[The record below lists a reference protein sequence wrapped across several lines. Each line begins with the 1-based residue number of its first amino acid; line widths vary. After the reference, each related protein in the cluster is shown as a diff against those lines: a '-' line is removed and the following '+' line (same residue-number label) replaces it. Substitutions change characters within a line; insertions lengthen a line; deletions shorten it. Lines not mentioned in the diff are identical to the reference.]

1 MERWNTLEPII
12 TFGTSIQVNKI
23 GILVVAYNAESTI
36 ETTLNRIPLD
46 FVSEIDSIL
55 ISDDKSRDLTS
66 EKASD
71 FAKKSNLPIHV
82 ISQPT
87 NLGYGGN
94 QKFGY
99 SWAIQND
106 WDIVV
111 LLHADGQY
119 APELIPQ
126 IIKPLIQNDADA
138 VFGSRM
144 INKRNALKG
153 GMPKYKWI
161 GNQILTYVQNKL
173 TNQNFSEWH
182 SGYRAYKVESLKKMR
197 LGNLSNGFRF
207 DTQII
212 LELLA
217 AEQRISEIPIPTFYG
232 DEVSHVNGLEYAREI
247 IWDTI
252 RHRVKHGVSKE
263 SSIDK

>member
-1 MERWNTLEPII
+1 M
-12 TFGTSIQVNKI
+12 NKI

-36 ETTLNRIPLD
+36 ESTLNRIPQE
-46 FVSEIDSIL
+46 FISEIYSIL
-55 ISDDKSRDLTS
+55 ISDDRSKDLTS
-66 EKASD
+66 ARASN
-71 FAKKSNLPIHV
+71 FASSSGLPIQV
-82 ISQPT
+82 ISQPI

-99 SWAIQND
+99 SWAIKND

-119 APELIPQ
+119 APEFIAQ
-126 IIKPLIQNDADA
+126 IVAPILENKADA

-144 INKRNALKG
+144 LNKRDALKG

-161 GNQILTYVQNKL
+161 GNQILIFVQNKL
-173 TNQNFSEWH
+173 TNQSFSEWH
-182 SGYRAYKVESLKKMR
+182 SGYRAYRVESLKKLN
-197 LGNLSNGFRF
+197 LGSLSNGFRF

-212 LELLA
+212 LKLLA
-217 AEQRISEIPIPTFYG
+217 TNQRITEIPIPTFYG
-232 DEVSHVNGLEYAREI
+232 DEVSHVNSLEYAREI
-247 IWDTI
+247 IWDTL

>member
-1 MERWNTLEPII
+1 M
-12 TFGTSIQVNKI
+12 NKL

-36 ETTLNRIPLD
+36 ESTLNRIPSN
-46 FVSEIDSIL
+46 FVSKIHSIL
-55 ISDDKSRDLTS
+55 ISDDQSQDMTS
-66 EKASD
+66 
-71 FAKKSNLPIHV
+71 KKVKEFSERSSLPIELV
-82 ISQPT
+82 VQPK

-119 APELIPQ
+119 APEYIPE
-126 IIKPLIQNDADA
+126 IINPIIENDADA

-161 GNQILTYVQNKL
+161 GNQILTFIQNKL
-173 TNQNFSEWH
+173 TRQNFSEWH
-182 SGYRAYKVESLKKMR
+182 SGYRAYRVESLRGIDIGK
-197 LGNLSNGFRF
+197 LSNGFRF

-212 LELLA
+212 LSLIA
-217 AEQRISEIPIPTFYG
+217 KQSRITEIAIPTFYG
-232 DEVSHVNGLEYAREI
+232 DEVSHVNGIEYAREI

-252 RHRVKHGVSKE
+252 RHRMKYGVSKE
-263 SSIDK
+263 SRLRE

>member
-1 MERWNTLEPII
+1 MIPVT
-12 TFGTSIQVNKI
+12 KI

-36 ETTLNRIPLD
+36 ESTLTRIPEE
-46 FVSEIDSIL
+46 FVSDIYSIL
-55 ISDDKSRDLTS
+55 ISDDQSKDLTS
-66 EKASD
+66 ARAANFAS
-71 FAKKSNLPIHV
+71 SSILPIQV
-82 ISQPT
+82 ISQPI

-99 SWAIQND
+99 SWAIKND
-106 WDIVV
+106 WDLVV

-119 APELIPQ
+119 APEFIPQ
-126 IIKPLIQNDADA
+126 IVKPLLENKADA

-144 INKRNALKG
+144 LNKRDALRG

-161 GNQILTYVQNKL
+161 GNQILTFLQNKL

-182 SGYRAYKVESLKKMR
+182 SGYRAYTIEALRKLS

-217 AEQRISEIPIPTFYG
+217 AEQRITEIPIPTYYG
-232 DEVSHVNGLEYAREI
+232 DEISHVNGLEYAREI

-263 SSIDK
+263 SSIKK

>member
-1 MERWNTLEPII
+1 M
-12 TFGTSIQVNKI
+12 NKI

-36 ETTLNRIPLD
+36 ETTLNRIPKD
-46 FVSEIDSIL
+46 FTNEVNSIL

-66 EKASD
+66 ERASE
-71 FAKKSNLPIHV
+71 FAKNSNLPIIV
-82 ISQPT
+82 VTQPI

-106 WDIVV
+106 WDFVV

-119 APELIPQ
+119 APELLPQ
-126 IIKPLIQNDADA
+126 IIDPLIHNKADA

-144 INKRNALKG
+144 INKGNALKG

-161 GNQILTYVQNKL
+161 GNQILTYIQNRL

-182 SGYRAYKVESLKKMR
+182 SGYRAYRVESLKKLN
-197 LGNLSNGFRF
+197 LGSLSNGFRF

-217 AEQRISEIPIPTFYG
+217 TNQRINEIPIPTFYG

-247 IWDTI
+247 IWDTL
-252 RHRVKHGVSKE
+252 RHRLKHGVSKE
-263 SSIDK
+263 SSINK

>member
-1 MERWNTLEPII
+1 MI
-12 TFGTSIQVNKI
+12 KI

-36 ETTLNRIPLD
+36 ESTLSRIPEA
-46 FVSEIDSIL
+46 FVSEIHSIL
-55 ISDDKSRDLTS
+55 ISDDKSKDLTS
-66 EKASD
+66 ARATN
-71 FAKKSNLPIHV
+71 FADSSRLPIQV
-82 ISQPT
+82 VSQPI

-99 SWAIQND
+99 SWAIQNH

-119 APELIPQ
+119 APEFIPQ
-126 IIKPLIQNDADA
+126 IVKPLLENKADA

-144 INKRNALKG
+144 LNKRNALKG
-153 GMPKYKWI
+153 GMPKYKWV
-161 GNQILTYVQNKL
+161 GNQILTFLQNKL

-182 SGYRAYKVESLKKMR
+182 SGYRAYTVDALLKLN
-197 LGNLSNGFRF
+197 LGKLSNGFRF

-217 AEQRISEIPIPTFYG
+217 AKQRITEIPIPTYYG

-247 IWDTI
+247 IWDTL

-263 SSIDK
+263 SSID

>member
-1 MERWNTLEPII
+1 M
-12 TFGTSIQVNKI
+12 NKI
-23 GILVVAYNAESTI
+23 GVLVVAYNAESTI
-36 ETTLNRIPLD
+36 ETTLNRIPTD
-46 FVSEIDSIL
+46 FINKIDSIL
-55 ISDDKSRDLTS
+55 ISDDNSRDLTS
-66 EKASD
+66 ERASE
-71 FAKKSNLPIHV
+71 FAKTSNLPIHV
-82 ISQPT
+82 ISQPI

-99 SWAIQND
+99 SWAIQNK

-119 APELIPQ
+119 APEFLPQ
-126 IIKPLIQNDADA
+126 IINPLMGNKADA

-144 INKRNALKG
+144 LNKRDALIG

-161 GNQILTYVQNKL
+161 GNQILTYIQNKL
-173 TNQNFSEWH
+173 TKQNFSEWH
-182 SGYRAYKVESLKKMR
+182 SGYRAYKVESLKKLN
-197 LGNLSNGFRF
+197 LGDLSNGFRF

-217 AEQRISEIPIPTFYG
+217 TNQRITEIPIPTFYG
-232 DEVSHVNGLEYAREI
+232 DEVSHVNGIEYAREI
-247 IWDTI
+247 IWDTL

-263 SSIDK
+263 SSIDN

>member
-1 MERWNTLEPII
+1 MI
-12 TFGTSIQVNKI
+12 KI

-36 ETTLNRIPLD
+36 ESTLSRIPES
-46 FVSEIDSIL
+46 FVSEIHSIL
-55 ISDDKSRDLTS
+55 ISDDKSKDLTS
-66 EKASD
+66 ARATN
-71 FAKKSNLPIHV
+71 FADSSRLPIQV
-82 ISQPT
+82 VSQPI

-99 SWAIQND
+99 SWAIQNH
-106 WDIVV
+106 WDVVV

-119 APELIPQ
+119 APEFIPQ
-126 IIKPLIQNDADA
+126 IVKPLLENKADA

-144 INKRNALKG
+144 LNKRNALKG
-153 GMPKYKWI
+153 GMPKYKWV
-161 GNQILTYVQNKL
+161 GNQILTFLQNKL

-182 SGYRAYKVESLKKMR
+182 SGYRAYTVEALLKLN
-197 LGNLSNGFRF
+197 LGKLSNGFRF

-217 AEQRISEIPIPTFYG
+217 AKQRITEIPIPTYYG
-232 DEVSHVNGLEYAREI
+232 DEISHVNGLEYAREI
-247 IWDTI
+247 IWDTL

-263 SSIDK
+263 SSID

>member
-1 MERWNTLEPII
+1 M
-12 TFGTSIQVNKI
+12 SKI

-36 ETTLNRIPLD
+36 ESTLNRIPQE
-46 FVSEIDSIL
+46 FVSEIYSIL
-55 ISDDKSRDLTS
+55 ISDDRSKDLTS
-66 EKASD
+66 AKASN
-71 FAKKSNLPIHV
+71 FAQISRLPIQV
-82 ISQPT
+82 ISQPI

-99 SWAIQND
+99 SWAINNG
-106 WDIVV
+106 WDIVI

-119 APELIPQ
+119 APEFIPK
-126 IIKPLIQNDADA
+126 IIQPLMENKADA

-144 INKRNALKG
+144 LNKRDALKG

-161 GNQILTYVQNKL
+161 GNQILTFLQNKL
-173 TNQNFSEWH
+173 TKQSFSEWH
-182 SGYRAYKVESLKKMR
+182 SGYRAYRVESLQKLN
-197 LGNLSNGFRF
+197 LGSLSNGFRF

-212 LELLA
+212 LEFLA
-217 AEQRISEIPIPTFYG
+217 TNQRITEIPIPTFYG

-247 IWDTI
+247 IWDTL

-263 SSIDK
+263 SSIRK

>member
-1 MERWNTLEPII
+1 MT
-12 TFGTSIQVNKI
+12 KI

-36 ETTLNRIPLD
+36 ESTLSRIPQE
-46 FVSEIDSIL
+46 FVSEIYSIL
-55 ISDDKSRDLTS
+55 ISDDRSKDLTS
-66 EKASD
+66 ARASK
-71 FAKKSNLPIHV
+71 FAAGSKLPIQV
-82 ISQPT
+82 ISQPI

-99 SWAIQND
+99 SWAIKND
-106 WDIVV
+106 WDIAV

-119 APELIPQ
+119 APEFISKIIQSLIEN
-126 IIKPLIQNDADA
+126 KADA

-144 INKRNALKG
+144 LNKRDALKG

-161 GNQILTYVQNKL
+161 GNQILTFVQNKI
-173 TNQNFSEWH
+173 TNQSFSEWH
-182 SGYRAYKVESLKKMR
+182 SGYRAYRVESLKKLN
-197 LGNLSNGFRF
+197 LGSLSNGFRF

-217 AEQRISEIPIPTFYG
+217 TNQRINEIPIPTFYG

-247 IWDTI
+247 IWDTL
-252 RHRVKHGVSKE
+252 RHRLKHGVSKE
-263 SSIDK
+263 SSINK

>member
-1 MERWNTLEPII
+1 M
-12 TFGTSIQVNKI
+12 NKI
-23 GILVVAYNAESTI
+23 GVLVVAYNAESTI
-36 ETTLNRIPLD
+36 ETTLNRIPTD
-46 FVSEIDSIL
+46 FIHKIDAIL
-55 ISDDKSRDLTS
+55 ISDDNSRDLTS
-66 EKASD
+66 ERASE
-71 FAKKSNLPIHV
+71 FAKTSNLPIHV
-82 ISQPT
+82 ISQPI

-99 SWAIQND
+99 SWAIQNK

-119 APELIPQ
+119 APEFLPQ
-126 IIKPLIQNDADA
+126 IINPLMENKADA

-144 INKRNALKG
+144 LNKRDALIG

-161 GNQILTYVQNKL
+161 GNQILTYIQNKL
-173 TNQNFSEWH
+173 TKQNFSEWH
-182 SGYRAYKVESLKKMR
+182 SGYRAYKVESLKKLN
-197 LGNLSNGFRF
+197 LGDLSNGFRF

-217 AEQRISEIPIPTFYG
+217 TNQRITEIPIPTFYG
-232 DEVSHVNGLEYAREI
+232 DEVSHVNGIEYAREI
-247 IWDTI
+247 IWDTL

-263 SSIDK
+263 SSIDN

>member
-1 MERWNTLEPII
+1 MTM
-12 TFGTSIQVNKI
+12 NKL

-36 ETTLNRIPLD
+36 ESTLNRIPNN
-46 FVSEIDSIL
+46 FVSKIHSIL
-55 ISDDKSRDLTS
+55 ISDDQSQDMTS
-66 EKASD
+66 
-71 FAKKSNLPIHV
+71 KKVKEFSQRSSLPIELV
-82 ISQPT
+82 VQPK

-119 APELIPQ
+119 APEYIPE
-126 IIKPLIQNDADA
+126 IINPIIENDADA

-161 GNQILTYVQNKL
+161 GNQILTFIQNKL
-173 TNQNFSEWH
+173 TRQNFSEWH
-182 SGYRAYKVESLKKMR
+182 SGYRAYRVESLRGIDIRK
-197 LGNLSNGFRF
+197 LSNGFRF

-212 LELLA
+212 LSLIA
-217 AEQRISEIPIPTFYG
+217 KQARITEIAIPTFYG
-232 DEVSHVNGLEYAREI
+232 DEVSHVNGVEYAREI
-247 IWDTI
+247 IWDTF
-252 RHRVKHGVSKE
+252 RHRLKYGVSKE
-263 SSIDK
+263 SRIKK

>member
-1 MERWNTLEPII
+1 MI
-12 TFGTSIQVNKI
+12 KI

-36 ETTLNRIPLD
+36 ESTLSRIPES
-46 FVSEIDSIL
+46 FVSEIHSIL
-55 ISDDKSRDLTS
+55 ISDDKSKDLTS
-66 EKASD
+66 ARATN
-71 FAKKSNLPIHV
+71 FADSSRLPIQV
-82 ISQPT
+82 VSQPI

-99 SWAIQND
+99 SWAIQNH

-119 APELIPQ
+119 APEFIPQ
-126 IIKPLIQNDADA
+126 IVKPLLENKADA

-144 INKRNALKG
+144 LNKRNALKG
-153 GMPKYKWI
+153 GMPKYKWV
-161 GNQILTYVQNKL
+161 GNQILTFLQNKL

-182 SGYRAYKVESLKKMR
+182 SGYRAYTVEALLKLN
-197 LGNLSNGFRF
+197 LGKLSNGFRF

-217 AEQRISEIPIPTFYG
+217 AKQRITEIPIPTYYG
-232 DEVSHVNGLEYAREI
+232 DEISHVNGLEYAREI
-247 IWDTI
+247 IWDTL

-263 SSIDK
+263 SSID